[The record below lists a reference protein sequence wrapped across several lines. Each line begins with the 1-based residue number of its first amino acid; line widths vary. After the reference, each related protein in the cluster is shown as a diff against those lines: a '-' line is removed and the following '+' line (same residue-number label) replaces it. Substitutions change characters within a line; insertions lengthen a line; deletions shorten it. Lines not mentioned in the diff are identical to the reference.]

1 MYVRLFQRNFTWI
14 SKDKI
19 VYDQISTDLSEYIEE
34 LFDAS
39 FIMDEESIDSIE
51 EIVYLLKLPKLKE
64 LAKNCHISNSSQ
76 SSKLKHEFIKHIINH
91 FKSQKSLKFFVKSK
105 EIAGA
110 NSKNSASDTRKCQF
124 MVQSKKILGKC
135 YKLNKEIRS
144 VFVRIL
150 MLYSLS
156 HTHSNEPNSEKD
168 SGQETL

>member
-1 MYVRLFQRNFTWI
+1 
-14 SKDKI
+14 
-19 VYDQISTDLSEYIEE
+19 
-34 LFDAS
+34 
-39 FIMDEESIDSIE
+39 MDEDSIDSIE

-76 SSKLKHEFIKHIINH
+76 STKLKHEFIKHVINH
-91 FKSQKSLKFFVKSK
+91 FKSQKSLKFFVKNK
-105 EIAGA
+105 EM
-110 NSKNSASDTRKCQF
+110 SKNSSQKIAGPTDASKCQF

>member
-1 MYVRLFQRNFTWI
+1 
-14 SKDKI
+14 
-19 VYDQISTDLSEYIEE
+19 
-34 LFDAS
+34 
-39 FIMDEESIDSIE
+39 MDEDSIDSIE

-76 SSKLKHEFIKHIINH
+76 STKLKHEFIKHVINH
-91 FKSQKSLKFFVKSK
+91 FKSQKSLKFFVKNK
-105 EIAGA
+105 EM
-110 NSKNSASDTRKCQF
+110 SKNSTQSGGVSAGPTDTRKCQF